1 MLEVKNIH
9 KKFGSNEVLKGVD
22 FKVEKGSV
30 IAVLGNSGSGK
41 TTLLR
46 CISFLE
52 QADKGEITFDDFHK
66 DITAV
71 TRKEIRQLRMKMGF
85 VFQGYNLFRNKTALD
100 NVLEGLTIA
109 RKNSPEEA
117 KKKAMEMLEKVGMAD
132 RANFYPDQLSGG
144 QQQRVAIG
152 RALVTRP
159 ALIMADEPT
168 GNLDSKNSQEVLAL
182 LQTMS
187 DRYQQT
193 ILMITHNKN
202 HASAAD
208 RVFRM
213 TDGVLKD
220 LGVSSR

>member
-1 MLEVKNIH
+1 MYENVILPVELDGRKVDTEYVNGI
-9 KKFGSNEVLKGVD
+9 LK
-22 FKVEKGSV
+22 
-30 IAVLGNSGSGK
+30 
-41 TTLLR
+41 LLR
-46 CISFLE
+46 ISE
-52 QADKGEITFDDFHK
+52 KK
-66 DITAV
+66 D
-71 TRKEIRQLRMKMGF
+71 
-85 VFQGYNLFRNKTALD
+85 
-100 NVLEGLTIA
+100 
-109 RKNSPEEA
+109 
-117 KKKAMEMLEKVGMAD
+117 MLPGT
-132 RANFYPDQLSGG
+132 LSGG
-144 QQQRVAIG
+144 QQQRVAIA
-152 RALVTRP
+152 RALATKP
-159 ALIMADEPT
+159 AIILADEPT

>member
-9 KKFGSNEVLKGVD
+9 KKFGTNEVLKGVD

-144 QQQRVAIG
+144 QQQRVAIA
-152 RALVTRP
+152 RAIAYNPEVVLF
-159 ALIMADEPT
+159 DEPT
-168 GNLDSKNSQEVLAL
+168 SALDPRLTSEVLDVIKKCLRHFNSPAP
-182 LQTMS
+182 QS
-187 DRYQQT
+187 
-193 ILMITHNKN
+193 
-202 HASAAD
+202 
-208 RVFRM
+208 
-213 TDGVLKD
+213 
-220 LGVSSR
+220 